1 MIYFSTDILVNYHV
15 EQVPVQH
22 QQARHLYQQ
31 AIQRGQ
37 AFVSLLTLNEL
48 VFVLNQLHVD
58 EHDIALKINKYHA
71 LCPVG
76 MGPEQFKRAVQLSER
91 VGFQHINDCLHTAI
105 AESHCHELYTY
116 NRPVFTRIQQ
126 YSSLN
131 IVCF

>member
-1 MIYFSTDILVNYHV
+1 MIYFSTDVLVNYHV

-37 AFVSLLTLNEL
+37 AFISLLTLNEL
-48 VFVLNQLHVD
+48 VFVLTQLHVD
-58 EHDIALKINKYHA
+58 EHDIALKMSKYHA
-71 LCPVG
+71 LTPAGVSA
-76 MGPEQFKRAVQLSER
+76 EHFKRAVQLAER
-91 VGFQHINDCLHTAI
+91 VGFGHITECLHTAI

-116 NRPVFTRIQQ
+116 NRPVFTRIQP
-126 YSSLN
+126 YSPLN